1 MSKCIDVLLV
11 DDHPLVR
18 QGIRFMLEKS
28 GDKIQV
34 VGEAADGVEAIRQTR
49 SLHPDVILLDLNM
62 PRKTGIEVI
71 EEIIEENPSAR
82 ILVLTAYAD
91 DEQIMAVIKAG
102 ALGYLQKDVG
112 AEKLLTSIHAV
123 YDHLF
128 AWPPSVT
135 TQLVRNFQRGSKA
148 SQTQHPLSER
158 EAEVLM
164 LITSGLSNH
173 AIAKALTLSEATV
186 STHVS
191 NILTKLN
198 LHSRIQAALYALKNG
213 MVNLRD
219 VELN

>member
-1 MSKCIDVLLV
+1 MAKCINVLLV

-18 QGIRFMLEKS
+18 QGIRGMLEKS
-28 GDKIQV
+28 GAKIQV
-34 VGEAADGVEAIRQTR
+34 VGEAADGVEAILQTK
-49 SLHPDVILLDLNM
+49 SLQPDVILLDLNM

-112 AEKLLTSIHAV
+112 AEKLLKSIQAV
-123 YDHLF
+123 YDHAF
-128 AWPPSVT
+128 VWPPSIT
-135 TQLVRNFQRGSKA
+135 SQLVRSFQRGTNGA
-148 SQTQHPLSER
+148 QIDNPLSARER
-158 EAEVLM
+158 EVLM
-164 LITSGLSNH
+164 LITNGLSNY
-173 AIAKALTLSEATV
+173 AIAKALTLSAATV

-198 LHSRIQAALYALKNG
+198 LHSRIQAALYALKKG
-213 MVNLRD
+213 MVSLKD
-219 VELN
+219 IELQ